1 MDPFIAVLIILI
13 APIIILACLDSE
25 LSREAEQ
32 ATLLYFTGGRSREST
47 QPELERLI
55 LPAGQAGRQH

>member
-13 APIIILACLDSE
+13 APLVILACLDSE

-32 ATLLYFTGGRSREST
+32 ATLLFFTNSGREKARNQKTS
-47 QPELERLI
+47 
-55 LPAGQAGRQH
+55 GR